1 MGGKSKF
8 RPLPASRG
16 GNWNA
21 KIPERFGSEKVKQT
35 NWDNKRLKQPLRG
48 GQNFLTPI
56 SRQAFINITARVFQ
70 RIHPPTQRGM
80 RAQTEEHM
88 PESKFNKI
96 DLEIVRMLQTG
107 RRPYKEIGLEL
118 GLSEATI
125 RSRVNR
131 LIDQGL
137 VEIRAMIST
146 KDMGAG
152 YFTAYIGVCLKSPAL
167 KKTAEQIADL
177 PGVISVAV
185 VTGRYDLILTVMLT
199 PDLGLMDFFNIM
211 LEKYSDSISANE
223 TFMIYESVNL
233 KTPYPF

>member
-1 MGGKSKF
+1 
-8 RPLPASRG
+8 
-16 GNWNA
+16 
-21 KIPERFGSEKVKQT
+21 
-35 NWDNKRLKQPLRG
+35 
-48 GQNFLTPI
+48 
-56 SRQAFINITARVFQ
+56 
-70 RIHPPTQRGM
+70 
-80 RAQTEEHM
+80 M
-88 PESKFNKI
+88 PESNFDKT
-96 DLEIVRMLQTG
+96 DLEIVSMLQTG
-107 RRPYKEIGLEL
+107 RRAYKEIGQEL

-131 LIDQGL
+131 LIEQGL
-137 VEIRAMIST
+137 VEIKAMIST

-152 YFTAYIGVCLKSPAL
+152 YFTAYIGVRLKSPAL
-167 KKTAEQIADL
+167 KKTAEQIAEL

-199 PDLGLMDFFNIM
+199 PELGLMDFFNVM

>member
-1 MGGKSKF
+1 MS
-8 RPLPASRG
+8 
-16 GNWNA
+16 
-21 KIPERFGSEKVKQT
+21 
-35 NWDNKRLKQPLRG
+35 
-48 GQNFLTPI
+48 
-56 SRQAFINITARVFQ
+56 
-70 RIHPPTQRGM
+70 
-80 RAQTEEHM
+80 
-88 PESKFNKI
+88 ESKFDKTG
-96 DLEIVRMLQTG
+96 LEIVRMLQNG
-107 RRPYKEIGLEL
+107 RRSYKEIGEAL

-131 LIDQGL
+131 MIEQGL
-137 VEIRAMIST
+137 VEIKALIST

-152 YFTAYIGVCLKSPAL
+152 YFTAYIGVRLKSPAL
-167 KKTAEQIADL
+167 KRTAEQIGEL

-199 PDLGLMDFFNIM
+199 PELGLMDFFNIM